1 MTETFH
7 VQTMK
12 KCLEQ
17 KELVRAFISPKL
29 IFFSF
34 FDFPFP
40 CVRVCLEQEGGGVA
54 VGVYWLK
61 SQFQTYEMYFNIL
74 FLSVKCCLNFHLN
87 R

>member
-40 CVRVCLEQEGGGVA
+40 CVRVCLEQEGGGGGGW
-54 VGVYWLK
+54 GVLVEIPVPNLRNV
-61 SQFQTYEMYFNIL
+61 F
-74 FLSVKCCLNFHLN
+74 
-87 R
+87 